1 MFCGDWNLILNETLD
16 TENYVN
22 INNPRARNAV
32 LNIMEENGYIDVFR
46 ILNENQKKFA
56 WRRINPVKK
65 QARLDFYLVSE
76 EIFQHMHD
84 TSIIPGYRSDHSG
97 IHLKIKL
104 HENERGR
111 EYWKFNN
118 TLLKD
123 KDYVNVVKLQ
133 IQETINLYS
142 RNKFNNNNNNVE
154 FRINDQLFLETLLM
168 VIGVETMKYSSRKK
182 KKSIREELNLE
193 EEITKIEEN
202 ININLLNAF
211 ANELNILED
220 KKTRLQEIRQKKLE
234 GIILRSKCRYEDMG
248 EKPTKY
254 FLSLESRNF
263 TSKVITKLTN
273 SDGENYTN
281 TNDILHY
288 QKKFYQNLYSESL
301 EIDEKPLPEIIGENP
316 NKLTNDE
323 SINLEGEIT
332 YTELATTL
340 RNMKNGK
347 RPGNDGFT
355 TEFFKFFWPDLGHFI
370 LRSLNFAYINDC
382 LSVTQK
388 QGIITCIPKPNKRRN
403 VLKNWRPCSLLN
415 VIYKLASSV
424 IANRLKTVLKRII
437 NEDQKGFISGRFKG
451 ENIRLIYDI
460 LFETKEQNIPGL
472 LLSIDFQQAFES
484 VSWKFISKTLDYF
497 NFGPSFKKWINIFQN
512 GTESCI
518 LQNGFLSEFF
528 YLQKGCRHGDPIPPY
543 IFILC
548 AEVLSIMLKT
558 EYSIK
563 E

>member
-1 MFCGDWNLILNETLD
+1 MLVNLYGPNEDKPHFFTELQQIVTDLGNDNIMFCGDWNLILNETLD
-16 TENYVN
+16 TENYVD

-56 WRRINPVKK
+56 WTWRRINPVKK

-76 EIFQHMHD
+76 EIFQHVHD
-84 TSIIPGYRSDHSG
+84 TSIIPGYRSDNSG
-97 IHLKIKL
+97 IYLKIKL

-111 EYWKFNN
+111 GYWKFNN

-133 IQETINLYS
+133 IQETIYLYS
-142 RNKFNNNNNNVE
+142 RNNFNNNNNVE
-154 FRINDQLFLETLLM
+154 FTINDQLFLETLLM
-168 VIGVETMKYSSRKK
+168 VIRGETIKYSSRKK
-182 KKSIREELNLE
+182 KRKYPEELKLE

-202 ININLLNAF
+202 ININLLDTD

-220 KKTRLQEIRQKKLE
+220 MKTRLQEIRQKKLE
-234 GIILRSKCRYEDMG
+234 GVILRSKCRYEDMG

-263 TSKVITKLTN
+263 ISKVITKLTN

-288 QKKFYQNLYSESL
+288 QKKYYLNLYSESL
-301 EIDEKPLPEIIGENP
+301 EIDEKPLIEIIGNNP

-332 YTELATTL
+332 NTKLATAL
-340 RNMKNGK
+340 RNMKK
-347 RPGNDGFT
+347 CKSPGNDSFT
-355 TEFFKFFWPDLGHFI
+355 TEFFKFFWPDLGYFI

-388 QGIITCIPKPNKRRN
+388 QGIITCIPKPNKPRN
-403 VLKNWRPCSLLN
+403 
-415 VIYKLASSV
+415 
-424 IANRLKTVLKRII
+424 
-437 NEDQKGFISGRFKG
+437 F
-451 ENIRLIYDI
+451 
-460 LFETKEQNIPGL
+460 
-472 LLSIDFQQAFES
+472 
-484 VSWKFISKTLDYF
+484 
-497 NFGPSFKKWINIFQN
+497 
-512 GTESCI
+512 
-518 LQNGFLSEFF
+518 
-528 YLQKGCRHGDPIPPY
+528 
-543 IFILC
+543 
-548 AEVLSIMLKT
+548 
-558 EYSIK
+558 
-563 E
+563 